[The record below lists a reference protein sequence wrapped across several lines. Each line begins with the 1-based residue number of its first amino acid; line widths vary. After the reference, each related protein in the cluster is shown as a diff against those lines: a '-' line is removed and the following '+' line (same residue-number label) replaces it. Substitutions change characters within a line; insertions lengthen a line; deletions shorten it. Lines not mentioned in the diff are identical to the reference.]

1 MPGLPASSMGAGQC
15 FAMPD
20 VCLTPAPPGP
30 PVPIPYPNMG
40 MVPMAVNTSIKVKIV
55 GMPAVIEMSEI
66 PLSQGDE
73 PGVAGGV
80 ISGQNMGKI
89 AYKIGSSVVQIEG
102 KGCAYLTCVTA
113 HNGANANMPAGN
125 QIVPSQAQVLVQP

>member
-1 MPGLPASSMGAGQC
+1 MPGLPASSTGGGQC

-40 MVPMAVNTSIKVKIV
+40 MVPQAVKTSTKVKIV
-55 GMPAVIEMSEI
+55 GMLAVIEMSEI
-66 PLSQGDE
+66 PMSQGDE

-80 ISGQNMGKI
+80 VSGQNMAKI
-89 AYKIGSSVVQIEG
+89 AFKIGSTVVQIEG
-102 KGCAYLTCVTA
+102 KGCAYLSCVTT
-113 HNGANANMPAGN
+113 HNGANPNMPAGN
-125 QIVPSQAQVLVQP
+125 QIVPSQTQVLVQP